1 MESVRSK
8 IKMNHYE
15 YETGV
20 LAEDLINTYDTF
32 LEVPEELQTPDDL
45 HAFLDR
51 HHFPVD
57 HPPTFANLEAVRL
70 LRETLRS
77 IWNAETINAATESL
91 NRLFASIRATPY
103 IMEGTADTIHLTFAA
118 EPQHSFMERLTLAS
132 ALDMVRLLQ
141 THGLGRL
148 RHCDSAPCHDVFIDT
163 SRNRTR
169 RFCDD
174 RCASRYNVAAF
185 RERQRGGNNK

>member
-1 MESVRSK
+1 
-8 IKMNHYE
+8 MNPYE

-32 LEVPEELQTPDDL
+32 LDIPEELQSPDDL
-45 HAFLDR
+45 HDFLDR
-51 HHFPVD
+51 HDFPV
-57 HPPTFANLEAVRL
+57 ANPLTSADLEAVRL

-77 IWNAETINAATESL
+77 IWNADTIGAATDTL
-91 NRLFASIRATPY
+91 NRLVASIRATPQ
-103 IMEGTADTIHLTFAA
+103 IMEGTGDTIHLTFVP
-118 EPQHSFMERLTLAS
+118 EPNHSFMERLTLAS

-148 RHCDSAPCHDVFIDT
+148 RHCDSAPCRDVFVDT

-185 RERQRGGNNK
+185 RERQKKNPS